1 MINFLKKLVLLPF
14 RKVAKNAAKTHL
26 SPQAN
31 RKRIAQDI
39 LILAIFVF
47 TVFIVRFSWIIVTDS
62 SNGVKLS
69 ETWHDF

>member
-39 LILAIFVF
+39 SLSLCL
-47 TVFIVRFSWIIVTDS
+47 RF
-62 SNGVKLS
+62 LS
-69 ETWHDF
+69 LDFLGLS

>member
-1 MINFLKKLVLLPF
+1 MIKFLKNLIFFPF
-14 RKVAKNAAKTHL
+14 RKVAKSAAKTHL

-47 TVFIVRFSWIIVTDS
+47 TVFIVRFFLDYRH
-62 SNGVKLS
+62 GL
-69 ETWHDF
+69 